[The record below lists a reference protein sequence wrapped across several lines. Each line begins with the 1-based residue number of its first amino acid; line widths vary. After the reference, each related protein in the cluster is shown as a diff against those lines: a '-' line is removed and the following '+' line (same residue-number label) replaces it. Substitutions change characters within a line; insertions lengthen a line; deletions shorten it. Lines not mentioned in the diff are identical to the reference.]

1 MILEVQYRQAFL
13 KDLKQLKS
21 STSYQRI
28 YEVAFT
34 TLAVINTL
42 EEIPD
47 IKAMKGYSGRYR
59 IRIEDTLSVISP
71 CSAFCK
77 NLADRSA
84 RSRGSL
90 VMNLNKI
97 LASTQ

>member
-34 TLAVINTL
+34 TLAAINTL

-59 IRIEDTLSVISP
+59 IRIGDYRIGIEVNDDFIE
-71 CSAFCK
+71 
-77 NLADRSA
+77 
-84 RSRGSL
+84 
-90 VMNLNKI
+90 VMRVLHRREFYRYFP
-97 LASTQ
+97 

>member
-1 MILEVQYRQAFL
+1 MLLEVQYRQAFL

-34 TLAVINTL
+34 TLAAINTL
-42 EEIPD
+42 EEISD

-59 IRIEDTLSVISP
+59 IRIGDYRIGIEVNGDVIE
-71 CSAFCK
+71 
-77 NLADRSA
+77 
-84 RSRGSL
+84 
-90 VMNLNKI
+90 VMRVLHRREFYRYFP
-97 LASTQ
+97 

>member
-1 MILEVQYRQAFL
+1 MLLEVQYRQAFL

-34 TLAVINTL
+34 TLAAINTL
-42 EEIPD
+42 EEISD

-59 IRIEDTLSVISP
+59 IRIGDYRIGIEVNDDFIE
-71 CSAFCK
+71 
-77 NLADRSA
+77 
-84 RSRGSL
+84 
-90 VMNLNKI
+90 VMRVLHRREFYRYFP
-97 LASTQ
+97 